1 MDFEADLTAFAVLS
15 AIAGIKIGI
24 GGCCICLCLYLF
36 PSVHIGNAGSLS
48 EITGQLFL
56 TLGKIIPKEVR

>member
-1 MDFEADLTAFAVLS
+1 MDFESDLTAFAVLS
-15 AIAGIKIGI
+15 AIDGIKIGI
-24 GGCCICLCLYLF
+24 GGCCVCLCLYF
-36 PSVHIGNAGSLS
+36 IPSDAGSLS